1 MKIHSTN
8 INLMFLYNVDGN
20 LNNKIFVDTWDT
32 EQLKLDQVHMY
43 ILYLLVSI

>member
-1 MKIHSTN
+1 
-8 INLMFLYNVDGN
+8 MFLYNVGDN

>member
-1 MKIHSTN
+1 
-8 INLMFLYNVDGN
+8 MFLYNIDGN
-20 LNNKIFVDTWDT
+20 FNNKIFVDIWDT